1 MILDALQKVFRKPA
15 YVILALLVSV
25 SVFVLAVWLPNIKLI
40 VSVISSSSI
49 PLITKIQ
56 LPINLLGSIG
66 TNFTPLSA
74 TYTILIAVLFGIYIA
89 MLIYFLK
96 RRIKE
101 VGQSGMATGF
111 LGIASGVLGVGC
123 AACGSF
129 LLTSF
134 ALVGTGGI
142 LTFLPLGGSEFGIIG
157 VILLALAI
165 YVTAKKIVDPQVCKI
180 KNYEK
185 IN

>member
-15 YVILALLVSV
+15 YTVLALCVSAL
-25 SVFVLAVWLPNIKLI
+25 VFVLAVWLPNIRLVAGV
-40 VSVISSSSI
+40 VSSPDVPFVS
-49 PLITKIQ
+49 KIQ
-56 LPINLLGSIG
+56 LPLSLLGSIG

-74 TYTILIAVLFGIYIA
+74 AYTIVIAILFGMYIA
-89 MLIYFLK
+89 MITYFLK

-101 VGQSGMATGF
+101 VGQSGITTGF

-129 LLTSF
+129 LLTNLT
-134 ALVGTGGI
+134 LVGAGGV

-157 VILLALAI
+157 AVLLALAI
-165 YVTAKKIVDPQVCKI
+165 YMTAKKIVDPQICKV
-180 KNYEK
+180 
-185 IN
+185 